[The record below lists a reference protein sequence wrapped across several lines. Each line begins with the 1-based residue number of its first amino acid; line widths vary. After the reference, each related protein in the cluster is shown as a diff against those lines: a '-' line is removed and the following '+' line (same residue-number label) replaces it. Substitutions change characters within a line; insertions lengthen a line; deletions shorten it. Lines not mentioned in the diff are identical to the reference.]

1 MSTLLAEPVTMS
13 LQAFL
18 EFSEG
23 QDDGNRYELDEG
35 ELITLSPTGY
45 PHGRRI
51 GKIYSCLDRVLDNNV
66 FDIVVGEVGIVMAID
81 PKPTVR
87 GMDIAVLHRPKK
99 QPKGMLREPP
109 LLIVEVVSP
118 GNTSVDLERKRKQ
131 YRDFGVEEVWFVY
144 EETQSIHV
152 YRRAKPEFFI
162 CENPSAFQSIL
173 GLTIETKDLFS

>member
-1 MSTLLAEPVTMS
+1 MTSLFAEPVTMS

-18 EFSEG
+18 EFSEN
-23 QDDGNRYELDEG
+23 QDDGNQYELDEG

-51 GKIYSCLDRVLDNNV
+51 MVIGAYLSSLLDRKVYDV
-66 FDIVVGEVGIVMAID
+66 IGGEAGIIMAID